1 MKHQEMCAEILEA
14 IGKENILDVFNCVTR
29 LRIVVKDK
37 KLVDFEKLEHIKGI
51 IQVKTLGNQV
61 QCVIGPQVEEVCM
74 DFKEMIGF
82 KGGSSTEEKQQHDQE
97 QPKGVNG
104 ILQTLSSIFMPL
116 IPLFCT
122 GGMIKSLTI
131 ILSTFNLTSEGSGLL
146 TVLEMI
152 GDAPFYFLPFM
163 VAYTTAKRFKLNEL
177 LGLMVAGILMYP
189 TMLEQAGKSV
199 KFILFD
205 IPYYNYASTV
215 LPAILCVI
223 AMSYI
228 YHFVNRFVP
237 KNLSLVF
244 TGMISFALFMPILLF
259 VIAPLGNYCTGIVS
273 TFFLKLFDIAGPVAG
288 ALFAGFMPFLVMTGM
303 HSALDPVIIQNFA
316 TTGMDYLF
324 PAFFVSNIAIGGAT
338 LATSLKI
345 KDKEMKAATFS
356 NGGLCILGITEP
368 AIYSVCVKYRHALI
382 GSILGGAVGGAVYM
396 LFSVQSLAFAMPGLF
411 SIVSYMDGANN
422 LLWMVLSLVL
432 SFITAFGYT
441 FAFTKKTDSDSEDI
455 REMEASID

>member
-1 MKHQEMCAEILEA
+1 MKHQKMCKEILES
-14 IGKENILDVFNCVTR
+14 IGKDNILDVFNCVTR
-29 LRIVVKDK
+29 LRLVVKDK
-37 KLVDFEKLEHIKGI
+37 DVVDLKRLENIQGI
-51 IQVKTLGNQV
+51 IQVKTLSNQV

-74 DFKEMIGF
+74 EFKEMIGF
-82 KGGSSTEEKQQHDQE
+82 KDGTTNEEQGIQE
-97 QPKGVNG
+97 KPKGING
-104 ILQTLSSIFMPL
+104 VLQTLSSIFMPL
-116 IPLFCT
+116 IPVFCT

-131 ILSTFNLTSEGSGLL
+131 IISTFNLASEGSGLL
-146 TVLEMI
+146 TVLEII

-189 TMLEQAGKSV
+189 TMIEHAGESV
-199 KFILFD
+199 KFIFFN
-205 IPYYNYASTV
+205 IPYYNYSSTV

-228 YHFVNRFVP
+228 YHFINRFIP

-244 TGMISFALFMPILLF
+244 TGMISFGIFIPILLF
-259 VIAPLGNYCTGIVS
+259 IVAPLGNYCTGIVS
-273 TFFLKLFDIAGPVAG
+273 NFFLMLFKIAGPIAG
-288 ALFAGFMPFLVMTGM
+288 ALFAGLMPFLVMTGM

-316 TTGMDYLF
+316 ATGMDYLF

-368 AIYSVCVKYRHALI
+368 AIYSVCVKYRNALI
-382 GSILGGAVGGAVYM
+382 GSIIGGAVGGAAYM

-411 SIVSYMDGANN
+411 SIVSYMNGTNN

-432 SFITAFGYT
+432 SFLTAFGYT
-441 FAFTKKTDSDSEDI
+441 FVFTKKTDIDTEDI
-455 REMEASID
+455 SEMEASIE